1 MTNNI
6 VELIKMLESYRTE
19 EDENKVAEMHTVLV
33 RSLIKKEEPKV
44 KRFNS
49 GESVSVT
56 FSMDDNLHEL
66 FIELADSQK
75 DSSWKRKFL
84 NKASLNQAM
93 KEIKGEKFEQHDELM
108 VVEPSFKDVLTL
120 LDEYKNESDV
130 NKLNVYH
137 EDLIRLL
144 LEHRVMNTEGT
155 TVAAISTQVGFQM
168 EKDLFDLFDNM
179 ASTRETGWKRNFL
192 NRAVFNEIIKIIN
205 VNKYVE

>member
-56 FSMDDNLHEL
+56 FSMDDNLYEL

-108 VVEPSFKDVLTL
+108 VIEPSFKDVLTL